1 MAKKWIQAA
10 TAKMKAKHTVGKFS
24 KAAKKEGESTL
35 EHAIEIKNSPKASTK
50 LKREAQF
57 AINMSKMK
65 HKKK

>member
-10 TAKMKAKHTVGKFS
+10 TKKMKAKGTVGKFS
-24 KAAKKEGESTL
+24 KAAKKEDESTH
-35 EHAIEIKNSPKASTK
+35 EFAEKEVHSKKTSPLMK
-50 LKREAQF
+50 KRAQF